1 MNLKL
6 YSIDDEYIE
15 YLRKFDSKVPY
26 NKNKT
31 RPYVGVVYTYNN
43 NNYFAPLSS
52 PKEKHLKMS
61 NKAID
66 IYKIDNGVLGIININ
81 NMLPTPKECL
91 TEVLQTI
98 TDKTYKTLLEKQIT
112 YINDHKKELLK
123 KVNQFQLRY
132 RKGFLSKE
140 IQARCCNFILLE
152 EKCKN
157 WNQNKI

>member
-6 YSIDDEYIE
+6 YSINDEYIE
-15 YLRKFDSKVPY
+15 YLRKFDAKVPY

-52 PKEKHLKMS
+52 PKAKHLKMS
-61 NKAID
+61 EKAID
-66 IYKIDNGVLGIININ
+66 IYKIDKGILGIININ
-81 NMLPTPKECL
+81 NMLPTPMECL
-91 TEVLQTI
+91 TEVLPTI
-98 TDKTYKTLLEKQIT
+98 TDKTYKILLEKQIT
-112 YINDHKKELLK
+112 YINDNKEKLLK

-140 IQARCCNFILLE
+140 IQDRCCNFILLE
-152 EKCKN
+152 EKCKEWKCN
-157 WNQNKI
+157 

>member
-6 YSIDDEYIE
+6 YSIDDEYVE
-15 YLRKFDSKVPY
+15 YLRRFDSKVPY

-43 NNYFAPLSS
+43 NKYFAPLSS

-91 TEVLQTI
+91 TEVLPTI

-112 YINDHKKELLK
+112 YINKHKKELLK
-123 KVNQFQLRY
+123 RVNQFQLRY
-132 RKGFLSKE
+132 RKGFVSKE
-140 IQARCCNFILLE
+140 IKARCCNFLLLE